1 MKRIVILTIVTSVMV
16 FSSIMIPKLYEKTL
30 AKAEITAMS
39 NITYT
44 DYVNATGEVDCN
56 NNRFIVNAV
65 VKEEDISKVKIGQSA
80 VITGKGFGGREY
92 KGTVDVISDTARKL
106 QQGVMGNTVVDVVI
120 LIEDNDEMIRKG
132 NTAEVK
138 IIVSEQRQ
146 ISVVAYKAVHQD
158 ENGKEYVYVFRDGV
172 AVRKDIITGLELSD
186 GIEVLSGLAPDDKV
200 LMLKDEIENG
210 NYVKVVE

>member
-1 MKRIVILTIVTSVMV
+1 
-16 FSSIMIPKLYEKTL
+16 
-30 AKAEITAMS
+30 MS

-56 NNRFIVNAV
+56 NNRFILNAV

-200 LMLKDEIENG
+200 LMPKDEIENG

>member
-1 MKRIVILTIVTSVMV
+1 M
-16 FSSIMIPKLYEKTL
+16 
-30 AKAEITAMS
+30 
-39 NITYT
+39 
-44 DYVNATGEVDCN
+44 
-56 NNRFIVNAV
+56 
-65 VKEEDISKVKIGQSA
+65 
-80 VITGKGFGGREY
+80 
-92 KGTVDVISDTARKL
+92 
-106 QQGVMGNTVVDVVI
+106 VDVVI

-158 ENGKEYVYVFRDGV
+158 ENGKAYVYVFRDGV

-200 LMLKDEIENG
+200 LMPKDEIENG